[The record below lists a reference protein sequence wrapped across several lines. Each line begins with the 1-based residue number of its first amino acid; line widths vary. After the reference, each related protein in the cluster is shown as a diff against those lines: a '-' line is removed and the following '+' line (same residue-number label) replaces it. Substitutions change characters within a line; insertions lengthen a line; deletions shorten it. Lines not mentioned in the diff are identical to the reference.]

1 MNQTL
6 AIIKP
11 DAVGSG
17 NTGKIIA
24 QLENSGFSIKAIKL
38 TVLNREQAG
47 TFYSVH
53 EGKTFY
59 EGLIDFMTSG
69 PVIPMVLKADAAVEK
84 LREVI
89 GATDPAEAAE
99 GTVRNLY
106 AESKGRNAIHASDS
120 NENAQVEI
128 DFFFSQNER

>member
-1 MNQTL
+1 MNHTL

-11 DAVGSG
+11 HAVGSG
-17 NTGKIIA
+17 NAGKIIA
-24 QLENSGFSIKAIKL
+24 HLENSGFSIKAIKL
-38 TVLNREQAG
+38 LVLNREQAG
-47 TFYSVH
+47 AFVH
-53 EGKTFY
+53 EGKPFY
-59 EGLIDFMTSG
+59 EELVDLMTSG
-69 PVIPMVLKADAAVEK
+69 PVIPMVLEADEAVEK

-120 NENAQVEI
+120 DENAQIEI
-128 DFFFSQNER
+128 GFFFPQGER

>member
-11 DAVGSG
+11 DAVSSG

-24 QLENSGFSIKAIKL
+24 HIESNGFSIKALKL

-47 TFYSVH
+47 AFYSVH
-53 EGKTFY
+53 EGKPFY

-69 PVIPMVLKADAAVEK
+69 PLIPMVLQANDAVEK
-84 LREVI
+84 LRAVI
-89 GATDPAEAAE
+89 GATDPAEAAD
-99 GTVRNLY
+99 GTVRKLY

-120 NENAQVEI
+120 NENAQIEI
-128 DFFFSQNER
+128 GFFFS

>member
-11 DAVGSG
+11 DAVSSR
-17 NTGKIIA
+17 NTGKIITHI
-24 QLENSGFSIKAIKL
+24 EDNGFSIEALKL

-47 TFYSVH
+47 AFYSVH
-53 EGKTFY
+53 EGKSFY

-69 PVIPMVLKADAAVEK
+69 PLIPMVLQANDAVEK
-84 LREVI
+84 LRTVI
-89 GATDPAEAAE
+89 GATDPAEAAY
-99 GTVRNLY
+99 GTVRKLY

-120 NENAQVEI
+120 NENAQIEI
-128 DFFFSQNER
+128 DFFFS